1 MTCSDLVQLLVFG
14 QYNNHFSSVAGKL
27 QASIHSQGQDFNSYL
42 QNKSECSFFVKA
54 TNKYEIVDT
63 ITSNINNKAS
73 GPNSIP
79 NEILLLIKES
89 IAKPLADIINLSFS
103 TGIYIEKLKISKI
116 IPIFKEKGD
125 ILLTKNFRPISLLSN
140 INKIFEKLMHKR
152 LYDFL
157 EKQEFIFENQFGFR
171 KRHSTNHVIVDFT
184 EDIKQET
191 DGNKF
196 ACGVFMDV

>member
-1 MTCSDLVQLLVFG
+1 MKEKDKSNPSSLMINGELNTEPSKIANEF
-14 QYNNHFSSVAGKL
+14 NNYFSSIAGKL
-27 QASIHSQGQDFNSYL
+27 QASMHTQDQDFNKFL
-42 QNKSECSFFVKA
+42 HNKSDYSLFIKP
-54 TNKYEIVDT
+54 TTKYEIIDT
-63 ITSNINNKAS
+63 ITGNINNKAS

-184 EDIKQET
+184 EDIK
-191 DGNKF
+191 
-196 ACGVFMDV
+196 